1 MKVRNTITFIIS
13 KNYGPSLSLSLP
25 LWLVYLGGLVMMG
38 IVGSLAGLSLMYLL
52 SIPRI
57 QQLELETRKLHEE
70 VESLRDQLLSANQ
83 KAFDRKRVVLTK
95 SRPKSPRVAAK
106 PSVRGTGISGGGL
119 YQPPYRVISYTM
131 RLDGKRMEFGLNLES
146 IIPKENNAG
155 GFVFAILENND
166 KKPIQFLSSPPVET
180 NPEGFP
186 LTYKSGAPFYR
197 ARRKMKFRRRMRR
210 KSVQEYF
217 THVTL
222 YLFSV
227 RGGLML
233 KERYKLNQDMFFDT
247 KPVAVFHK
255 TKNL

>member
-25 LWLVYLGGLVMMG
+25 LWLVYLGGLAAMG
-38 IVGSLAGLSLMYLL
+38 AVASLAGLSLMYLL
-52 SIPRI
+52 SFPRI
-57 QQLELETRKLHEE
+57 QQLELETRRLKVE

-83 KAFDRKRVVLTK
+83 KAFDKKREALAGKQWK
-95 SRPKSPRVAAK
+95 SSPNAAK
-106 PSVRGTGISGGGL
+106 TPAPGTRIHGDGL
-119 YQPPYRVISYTM
+119 YQPPYRIISYTM
-131 RLDGKRMEFGLNLES
+131 RLDGKRMEFTLNLES
-146 IIPKENNAG
+146 IIPPENNAG

-166 KKPIQFLSSPPVET
+166 KKPVQFLSSPPVET

-210 KSVQEYF
+210 KSVHEYF

-233 KERYKLNQDMFFDT
+233 KERYELNQDMFFDS
-247 KPVAVFHK
+247 KPVVVFHK

>member
-25 LWLVYLGGLVMMG
+25 LWLVYLAGLAMMG
-38 IVGSLAGLSLMYLL
+38 MVVSLAGLSLMYLL

-57 QQLELETRKLHEE
+57 QQLELETRKLKEE
-70 VESLRDQLLSANQ
+70 VEILRDQLLSASQ
-83 KAFDRKRVVLTK
+83 KAFDRKRVVFSK
-95 SRPKSPRVAAK
+95 KGPKFPRVATI
-106 PSVRGTGISGGGL
+106 PPVRGTGISGDGL

-131 RLDGKRMEFGLNLES
+131 RLNGKRMELRMELES
-146 IIPKENNAG
+146 ITSPENNAG
-155 GFVFAILENND
+155 GFVFAIFENND
-166 KKPIQFLSSPPVET
+166 KNPVQYLSSPPVET

-197 ARRKMKFRRRMRR
+197 VRRKMNFRRRMRR

-233 KERYKLNQDMFFDT
+233 KERYKLNQDMFFES
-247 KPVAVFHK
+247 KPVAVFQK
-255 TKNL
+255 IKNL